1 MANAS
6 SLDYTSSSYEINL
19 EIDNI
24 PGDTIVKK
32 VFSTNVFIPMAPIIS
47 DKTLLYLCGF
57 MKLVETFKHRTSF
70 NPSEPSNNWYLYIY
84 VDLMFFQEYNK
95 EKYKSSGSSNNNI
108 NKVIKENYGKYEK
121 ELLKI
126 HQMYKLFIA
135 EIQKNEDNRYNFIRI
150 FTFNFPDVIKKDKGY
165 LGHPTTLGSI
175 VRAEPLYGKDG
186 KYKISDGNKGNYGT
200 LEYVFLINC
209 SHAITPNLMKMIME
223 WIASGAIITLSP
235 HYNPSFSKDNND
247 IVNIMFDVVTN
258 SGQLYSMESIKIR
271 ILAGILGYKI
281 NNGEIKNLM
290 DYKNF
295 IQKNRKPAFYS
306 YGFDE
311 VILTYI
317 FIKFTILDHRH
328 NNKNVFYLCKEK
340 ECDIDNDIFEKELY
354 YKVEGKFIKAKEMR
368 RDQTRDQYTG
378 NFKYT
383 PYYLEI
389 RNKFRELK
397 KKSEI
402 PEILEIRKVVS
413 VMNDL
418 GNGIIDKHITNLKFI
433 SRSLET
439 YLSDKLGISKM
450 FEKYLNDSYKNKYYT
465 IISLLASYD
474 EYKNY
479 YIFQNKE
486 SDYDYVTDADADWDE
501 DDYIYISDPPL
512 NQFFE
517 VKLLSAYPLENIE
530 ILFKETLNYYR
541 TKIILDP
548 YGHTQVNSTGLS
560 ANAQAG
566 GMKLTKKNKTKN
578 KSKKQKR
585 TKYILRH
592 RNK

>member
-1 MANAS
+1 MADAS
-6 SLDYTSSSYEINL
+6 SLDYTSSSYKINL
-19 EIDNI
+19 KIDNI

-95 EKYKSSGSSNNNI
+95 EKYESSSSNNNI
-108 NKVIKENYGKYEK
+108 NKVIKENYRKYEK

-186 KYKISDGNKGNYGT
+186 KYNITGDKEGNYGT

-223 WIASGAIITLSP
+223 WIASGAIITLNP

-247 IVNIMFDVVTN
+247 IVNIMKYMLR
-258 SGQLYSMESIKIR
+258 GMEYCIQVR

-317 FIKFTILDHRH
+317 FIKFTILDYRH
-328 NNKNVFYLCKEK
+328 NNKNVFYLHKESN
-340 ECDIDNDIFEKELY
+340 IDTFEKELY
-354 YKVEGKFIKAKEMR
+354 HKVEGKFIKSKEMR
-368 RDQTRDQYTG
+368 HDQKRDSYTG
-378 NFKYT
+378 NFIYT

-397 KKSEI
+397 EKSEI

-418 GNGIIDKHITNLKFI
+418 DNGIIDKHITNLKFI

-465 IISLLASYD
+465 IISLLGSYD
-474 EYKNY
+474 EDKNY
-479 YIFQNKE
+479 YIFQNKK
-486 SDYDYVTDADADWDE
+486 SDYDYVADADDDWDE

-512 NQFFE
+512 NKFFE
-517 VKLLSAYPLENIE
+517 VKLLTDYPLENIE